1 MADGAS
7 TSAAQ
12 ASTSASEQASSST
25 ATEPQAAPAAEPA
38 PEAEAAKPV
47 YQSQRFTIFEALSA
61 TGLRSIRY
69 AREVP
74 LLKWVLANDLSASA
88 AAAMRRNVALNFPA
102 GRPIKEWQPGEAAD
116 AAAAP
121 LADEKP
127 ADQEASTEAEPST
140 TADAAAPSA
149 DASAATDGE
158 PQIHKHCRVRV
169 NEGDATDVLYTHRAV
184 SKRFDVIDLDPYGSA
199 VPFLDGAVQAVA
211 DGGLLC
217 VTCTDL
223 AVLAGSGHP
232 EKAFSSY
239 GGTVARVDYCHEVAL
254 RLVLHS
260 IASAAARYGR
270 TITPLLSLSIDFYV
284 RVFVRVE
291 SKPIEVKRLACSTGT
306 VSTCNRCG
314 NFEAAPLGRE
324 RPEERGGQKFQPGY
338 AASVGSMCKECGGQ
352 ARFVVSVCAQGCN
365 EQEGVRDEQH
375 IRNLVRLTQIMGKH
389 MNRYSEA
396 SFSLSRSRTI
406 AARSQR

>member
-199 VPFLDGAVQAVA
+199 PTQA
-211 DGGLLC
+211 
-217 VTCTDL
+217 
-223 AVLAGSGHP
+223 P
-232 EKAFSSY
+232 
-239 GGTVARVDYCHEVAL
+239 R
-254 RLVLHS
+254 
-260 IASAAARYGR
+260 
-270 TITPLLSLSIDFYV
+270 
-284 RVFVRVE
+284 
-291 SKPIEVKRLACSTGT
+291 
-306 VSTCNRCG
+306 
-314 NFEAAPLGRE
+314 
-324 RPEERGGQKFQPGY
+324 
-338 AASVGSMCKECGGQ
+338 
-352 ARFVVSVCAQGCN
+352 
-365 EQEGVRDEQH
+365 
-375 IRNLVRLTQIMGKH
+375 
-389 MNRYSEA
+389 
-396 SFSLSRSRTI
+396 
-406 AARSQR
+406 